1 MRAIMYHYIRNFNR
15 EFPNYNFLERKK
27 FLNQVDFFSREKI
40 ISTNDEIRSN
50 REGNILTFD
59 DGLKDHIWAAEELKK
74 RKLTGIFFV
83 STQPYEKKKFW
94 MFTNHILYSEKLEL
108 MML

>member
-40 ISTNDEIRSN
+40 ISTNDEIRLN

-74 RKLTGIFFV
+74 RKLTGIFLF
-83 STQPYEKKKFW
+83 QLNRMKKRNFGCSQITYCTRK
-94 MFTNHILYSEKLEL
+94 S
-108 MML
+108 